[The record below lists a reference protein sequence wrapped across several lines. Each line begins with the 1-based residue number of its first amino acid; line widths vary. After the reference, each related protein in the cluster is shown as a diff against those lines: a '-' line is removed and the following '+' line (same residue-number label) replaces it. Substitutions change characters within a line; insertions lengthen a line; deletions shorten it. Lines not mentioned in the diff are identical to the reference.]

1 MADFLDSGIILIN
14 KPVGVSSNKVSN
26 IVKHTLGA
34 KKCGHLGT
42 LDLEG
47 EGLLPITINGATR
60 LFDFFLNKDKTYETI
75 FKFGVLTDT
84 LDASGQILKE
94 KPCDVSLDE
103 VEKIAQSM
111 LGKQPQMPPLYSAK
125 KVDGKTAY
133 KQARKGEEIVLSPKE
148 IEIYDIKVLEK
159 LDKNLF
165 KLQISCSSGTYI
177 RSIARDM
184 GEKLSSYG
192 IMQSILRTKCGIF
205 DIKDSFTLD
214 EFKNGEFKILSCD
227 SVFDFEKLNLSK
239 SEEDRLLNGV
249 LLDFDNKDGQ
259 YRIYGT
265 RFLGIGEIKAK
276 KLKLVLRLI

>member
-14 KPVGVSSNKVSN
+14 KPVGVSSNKVAN

-47 EGLLPITINGATR
+47 EGLLPVTINGATR

-84 LDASGQILKE
+84 LDASGKVLCE
-94 KPCDVSLDE
+94 KKCDISQTELENVA
-103 VEKIAQSM
+103 KTM
-111 LGKQPQMPPLYSAK
+111 LGKQLQLPPQYSAK
-125 KVDGKTAY
+125 KVNGKVAY
-133 KQARKGEEIVLSPKE
+133 KEARRGEEIVLSPKE

-184 GEKLSSYG
+184 GGKLSTYG
-192 IMQSILRTKCGIF
+192 IMQSILRTRCGIF
-205 DIKDSFTLD
+205 NIKDSFTLD

-227 SVFDFEKLNLSK
+227 SVFDFEKLTLSK

-249 LLDFDNKDGQ
+249 LLDFDKKNGQ
-259 YRIYGT
+259 YSIYGT
-265 RFLGIGEIKAK
+265 KFLGVGEIKDK
-276 KLKLVLRLI
+276 KLRLSLRLI

>member
-14 KPVGVSSNKVSN
+14 KPVGVSSNKVAN

-159 LDKNLF
+159 LDKTLF

-184 GEKLSSYG
+184 GEKLSTYG

-205 DIKDSFTLD
+205 DIKDSFTLE
-214 EFKNGEFKILSCD
+214 EFKNGKFKILSCD

-249 LLDFDNKDGQ
+249 LLDFDKKNGQ
-259 YRIYGT
+259 YSIYGT
-265 RFLGIGEIKAK
+265 KFLGIGEIKAK